1 MDHNALIDLSVEL
14 GRRLMESGAEIHRV
28 EDSLRRLMSA
38 YGEDDAQV
46 FAIPNCFW
54 IGLSP
59 QGEAPITRLCRI
71 PPHGIDL
78 DTLELCN
85 AACRRLCREKPPL
98 EDALRQVAAI
108 DADRPRYAA
117 PLILAGHFMVGAFF
131 TPFFGGGAVD
141 ALCGGLCG
149 LAVGLTARLFRRM
162 LANDFFRTLLSS
174 ALATFLAFALARF
187 GIARDPDSVTIG
199 ALMLLVPGTAL
210 VTAMRE
216 VVAGD
221 IVSGV
226 TRFAEVILTAAAIA
240 LGAGLG
246 MVFGR
251 ML

>member
-1 MDHNALIDLSVEL
+1 MDRNALINLSVEL
-14 GRRLMESGAEIHRV
+14 GRRMMESGAEIHRV

-38 YGEDDAQV
+38 YGEEDAQV

-54 IGLSP
+54 ICLAP
-59 QGEAPITRLCRI
+59 QEAAPVTRLCRI
-71 PPHGIDL
+71 PSHGIDL

-85 AACRRLCREKPPL
+85 AVCRRLCREKPSP

-108 DADRPRYAA
+108 DAERPRYSA
-117 PLILAGHFMVGAFF
+117 PLILLGHFMVGAFF
-131 TPFFGGGAVD
+131 TPFFGGGAMD

-149 LAVGLTARLFRRM
+149 LAVGLAMQLFRRM
-162 LANDFFRTLLSS
+162 PANGFFHTLLSS
-174 ALATFLAFALARF
+174 ALATFLALALARF
-187 GIARDPDSVTIG
+187 GIARNPHSVTIG

-216 VVAGD
+216 IVAED
-221 IVSGV
+221 VVSGV